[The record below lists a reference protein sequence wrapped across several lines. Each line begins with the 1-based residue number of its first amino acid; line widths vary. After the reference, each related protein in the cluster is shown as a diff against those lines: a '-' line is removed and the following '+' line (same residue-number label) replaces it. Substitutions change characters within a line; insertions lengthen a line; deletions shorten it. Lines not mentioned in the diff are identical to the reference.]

1 MQLPINAWREIL
13 ARIFAGFSEQDN
25 VSPDWLVNPATRRR
39 LKLDKYYPEAGVAIR
54 FIGLLAKGQGRQSD
68 WEVLETEQRDQTRS
82 ELCQANGVQL
92 VLIDA
97 AEEAPKQLDALISN
111 LSRTS
116 RLLAQSQRSAN
127 EKQRW
132 MPALSDA
139 RAVAVQLR
147 TLIAKNPEQMMANLA
162 ESWRDRESQLSNPLS
177 PNTPPVRTISPG
189 QMIYRVDQRVCHVRY
204 GEGVITQISG
214 SASDPTLTILFDGAQ
229 ERTFQCSLVQGKLA
243 PVR

>member
-1 MQLPINAWREIL
+1 MQLSINAWREIL
-13 ARIFAGFSEQDN
+13 ARVFVGFSEQDN
-25 VSPDWLVNPATRRR
+25 VSPEWLVNPATRRR

-54 FIGLLAKGQGRQSD
+54 FIGLMAKGQGRQSD

-82 ELCQANGVQL
+82 ELCQAHGVQL
-92 VLIDA
+92 MLLDA
-97 AEEAPKQLDALISN
+97 AEETPKQLDLLISN
-111 LSRTS
+111 LSRAS
-116 RLLAQSQRSAN
+116 RTLAQSKRSAG

-162 ESWRDRESQLSNPLS
+162 ESWRDREGQLAGALPIS
-177 PNTPPVRTISPG
+177 TPPSRPISPG
-189 QMIYRVDQRVCHVRY
+189 KMIYRLEQRVCHTRY
-204 GEGVITQISG
+204 GEGVITQIS
-214 SASDPTLTILFDGAQ
+214 SDADPTVTILFDGAQ
-229 ERTFQCSLVQGKLA
+229 ERTFQFSLVQDKLA